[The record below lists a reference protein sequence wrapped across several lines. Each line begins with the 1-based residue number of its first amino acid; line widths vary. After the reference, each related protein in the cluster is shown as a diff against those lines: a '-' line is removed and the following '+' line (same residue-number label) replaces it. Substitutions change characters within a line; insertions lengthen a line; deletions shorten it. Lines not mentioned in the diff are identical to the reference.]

1 MERNKNQKNYNQN
14 FPVQSATLFARVWE
28 VIDLVGLQLR
38 KLTNIEPEKRVFQAI
53 PVRIEGRHE
62 TMIRLMNQGKRF
74 DDAHSIMNA
83 AEEWDL
89 DLHRINASD
98 MKVRNQSVWID
109 LED

>member
-1 MERNKNQKNYNQN
+1 MERNKNQKNHNQN

-53 PVRIEGRHE
+53 PVSIEGRHE
-62 TMIRLMNQGKRF
+62 TMIRLMNQGKRH
-74 DDAHSIMNA
+74 DDAHSILNA

-98 MKVRNQSVWID
+98 MRVRNQSVWID